1 MRAAGSRQPT
11 ESVPSE
17 STVDSLLRCAQT
29 GLSDVVV
36 MRAADGL
43 QRRVVAANGG
53 WPAFGPDGRLFFH
66 RLAPDG
72 W

>member
-1 MRAAGSRQPT
+1 MI
-11 ESVPSE
+11 
-17 STVDSLLRCAQT
+17 DSLARCAQT